1 MSIGAQRQRRG
12 NTLATG
18 HRIALVRWIIQIVG
32 IAETISLKRKTLSC
46 VLWERMEMRKTTK
59 ALRCGYAA
67 EGFCSCAPGMGNNS
81 VVKVHHA
88 LGSRKR

>member
-32 IAETISLKRKTLSC
+32 IAETISLKQKSLSC
-46 VLWERMEMRKTTK
+46 VLWERVGIITPRIEILYYTLK
-59 ALRCGYAA
+59 L
-67 EGFCSCAPGMGNNS
+67 PIQNS
-81 VVKVHHA
+81 
-88 LGSRKR
+88 LSRRGIKNEQYK